1 MEVVLNFLRSNPSLL
16 LFATLAGGYALGKVK
31 VKGFSLG
38 STTSV
43 LLVGI
48 AIGSLVIDPS
58 TNFDLG
64 ILKTVS
70 FGLFIFGVGYKV
82 GPDFIDGLKRGGFKF
97 VGVAVFFGIVALVSA
112 VGLGYLFGL
121 DQGYVA
127 GLLGGAMTQSAV
139 IGTADTALKHLSGVT
154 PSAEMNLQAEVAVA
168 YAITYIFGTA
178 GLIILL
184 KLLAG
189 VFGIDMVESANK
201 VKKDLGRRGD
211 EESIE
216 NFHWNNLVYPRAYSV
231 SNDDIV
237 GKEVGEI
244 ESSDFPEMVS
254 IDKIRRDG
262 DVIHEIKPD
271 MEIKNEDT
279 LLLLGTESALLKA
292 GKQVGE
298 EVEVEELREMVG
310 EILDICVTND
320 DLDGKTVEHIVDNY
334 TRGCFVRKVK
344 RQGHEMP
351 FERDFQVRKGD
362 TLEVMGEK
370 RRVENFADKVGY
382 AERSSN
388 VTDIVTVA
396 GGVILGTLLGLIA
409 VPVAGIPLTLG
420 VGGGVLLSG
429 LFFGWMRSLRPT
441 WGKIPSSAL
450 WIFTDLGLN
459 LFIACVGLSA
469 GPKALQA
476 FQQSGLKIFTA
487 GVLLTT
493 IPHLLTWFFGKYALK
508 LNPVLLMGAMTG
520 AGTCTAAMNSVKE
533 DSKSTIPVIGYTVPY
548 AVGNILITIW
558 GALIVHLI

>member
-82 GPDFIDGLKRGGFKF
+82 GPDFIDGVKRGGFKF

-254 IDKIRRDG
+254 IDKIRRGG

-292 GKQVGE
+292 GKRVGE

-533 DSKSTIPVIGYTVPY
+533 DSKSTIPVIG
-548 AVGNILITIW
+548 
-558 GALIVHLI
+558 

>member
-254 IDKIRRDG
+254 IDKIQRGG

-548 AVGNILITIW
+548 AVG
-558 GALIVHLI
+558 